1 MSDTNN
7 REASMPTRAAIWEND
22 QPKTNADDEAAIV
35 EQTEPDVLAP
45 LFAKLAP
52 RPSALGVTYSLI

>member
-1 MSDTNN
+1 MSDTNT
-7 REASMPTRAAIWEND
+7 REASIPTRATSWGGD
-22 QPKTNADDEAAIV
+22 QAHANADDQTADA
-35 EQTEPDVLAP
+35 EQSERDELAP